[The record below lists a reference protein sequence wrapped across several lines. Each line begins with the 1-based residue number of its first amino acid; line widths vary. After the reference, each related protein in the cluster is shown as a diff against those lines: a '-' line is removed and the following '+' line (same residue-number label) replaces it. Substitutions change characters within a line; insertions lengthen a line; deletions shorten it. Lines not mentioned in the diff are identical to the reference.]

1 MKTYSDIRAEI
12 AKLEK
17 QAEAIRQT
25 EIAGVISR
33 IKVAI
38 EAYGITAADLG
49 FGRGAAKAVSPPKKK
64 IEKQAKATTGIGIPK
79 YRDPK
84 TGKTWT
90 GRGKPPTWIVGV
102 KSRDAYLID
111 RQTEDASDAT
121 PIRSTDGTGKARVAA
136 KAAEK
141 QTSSPSKK
149 GTRASRSAQ
158 PATVTTPAVQIESGV
173 ASE

>member
-1 MKTYSDIRAEI
+1 MKTYSDIKAEI

-17 QAEAIRQT
+17 QAEAVRRA
-25 EIAGVISR
+25 EIAGVVSR

-49 FGRGAAKAVSPPKKK
+49 FGRGTAKTVSPPKKK
-64 IEKQAKATTGIGIPK
+64 IEKQAKATTGIGVPK

-90 GRGKPPTWIVGV
+90 GRGKPPRWIVGV
-102 KSRDAYLID
+102 KSRDPYLID
-111 RQTEDASDAT
+111 GQAADASGAT
-121 PIRSTDGTGKARVAA
+121 PMPSTNGTGKAT
-136 KAAEK
+136 KAAGK
-141 QTSSPSKK
+141 QKSPPPKK
-149 GTRASRSAQ
+149 GARTSRNAQ